1 MIAKR
6 ENITK
11 EGVYSYKPYRKEQTV
26 IGSCDKTEPFCK
38 MTPTDILGLLT
49 DLTVKG
55 VVPGTAAQSVEG
67 VPSFGLSLQQSKTTE
82 SNKVNIGAK

>member
-1 MIAKR
+1 MIVKK
-6 ENITK
+6 ENRTK

-67 VPSFGLSLQQSKTTE
+67 VSSTHKALGSISSRAKQQ
-82 SNKVNIGAK
+82 N

>member
-38 MTPTDILGLLT
+38 MTLTDILGLLT

-67 VPSFGLSLQQSKTTE
+67 VPGTHKALGSISSRAKQQNQTK
-82 SNKVNIGAK
+82 